1 MALITD
7 GRFSGTNNGCFV
19 GHISPE
25 AAEGGPIAIVQNGDI
40 ITIDIENKR
49 LDINLSDDE
58 IKTRLSKWQRPKQ
71 QLLGGVLGLY
81 AKFAASASE
90 GAMLKF

>member
-1 MALITD
+1 MTE
-7 GRFSGTNNGCFV
+7 N
-19 GHISPE
+19 
-25 AAEGGPIAIVQNGDI
+25 
-40 ITIDIENKR
+40 IENLILEHLKR
-49 LDINLSDDE
+49 FQAGQERIEKDLDE
-58 IKTRLSKWQRPKQ
+58 IKARLSKWQRPKQ